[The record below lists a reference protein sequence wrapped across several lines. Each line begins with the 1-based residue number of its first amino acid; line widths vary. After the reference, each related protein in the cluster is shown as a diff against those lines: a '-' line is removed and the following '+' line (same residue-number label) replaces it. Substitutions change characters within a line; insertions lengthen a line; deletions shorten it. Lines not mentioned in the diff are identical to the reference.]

1 MIEPLDSVGDELDY
15 WLPRLAEPSFVYV
28 DRGMSVAFGNV
39 IFDLVDYDQDVDV
52 LYLST
57 SGVTPC
63 EREESPEGHILRF
76 DENGVICG
84 ITIIGVSRFLDAE
97 DKSQQDEA
105 PVKIS
110 LRET

>member
-1 MIEPLDSVGDELDY
+1 
-15 WLPRLAEPSFVYV
+15 
-28 DRGMSVAFGNV
+28 MSVAFGNV

-84 ITIIGVSRFLDAE
+84 ITIIGVSRLLDAE
-97 DKSQQDEA
+97 DNAKATVTFPE
-105 PVKIS
+105 
-110 LRET
+110 REINLSGVDLVGA